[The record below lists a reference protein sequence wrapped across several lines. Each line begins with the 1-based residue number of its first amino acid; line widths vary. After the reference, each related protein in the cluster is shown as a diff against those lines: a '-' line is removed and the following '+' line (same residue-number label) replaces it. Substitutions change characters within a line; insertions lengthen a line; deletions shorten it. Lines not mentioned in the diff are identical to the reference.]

1 MLTDRLGDFLKAKR
15 GDSSLRDFAYS
26 LGISHTYLD
35 SLEKGVNPKTG
46 TKVSVSAETIK
57 KIADYFGVT
66 TDYLLGRVDSPTDSL
81 VPTTTEPFDP
91 SVERIGYTE
100 PSPAAQKIA
109 SELESDPA
117 LLEFWKELSR
127 RDDLQLLFRQTKSM
141 TPETIRKVMR
151 IIKAIEDEEVR
162 ED

>member
-1 MLTDRLGDFLKAKR
+1 MTDRLGTFLKDKR
-15 GDSSLRDFAYS
+15 GDASLRDFAYS

-46 TKVSVSAETIK
+46 ARVSVSAETIK
-57 KIADYFGVT
+57 RIADHFSVT

-81 VPTTTEPFDP
+81 VPTATEPLDP
-91 SVERIGYTE
+91 TIERIGYTD

-109 SELESDPA
+109 DAIDSDPE
-117 LLEFWKELSR
+117 LLAFWKDVSQR
-127 RDDLQLLFRQTKSM
+127 PDLQLLCRQTKSM

-151 IIKAIEDEEVR
+151 IIKAIEEEEAN